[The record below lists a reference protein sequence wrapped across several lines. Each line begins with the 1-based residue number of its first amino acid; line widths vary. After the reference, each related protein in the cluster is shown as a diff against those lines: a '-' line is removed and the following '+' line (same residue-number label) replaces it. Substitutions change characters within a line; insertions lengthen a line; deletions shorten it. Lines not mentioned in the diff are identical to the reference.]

1 MLAAFSFFSWCYFLH
16 RKPSQAAVILTKVCG
31 EMGGQVGARS
41 HVLIGNPRH
50 SLPLEEM
57 LKYHL
62 CSHVLL
68 LWCKS
73 NLRFKAI
80 CN

>member
-1 MLAAFSFFSWCYFLH
+1 MLAAFSFFYWCYFFPEGLH
-16 RKPSQAAVILTKVCG
+16 QAAVTLTRVCG
-31 EMGGQVGARS
+31 EMAGQVGARS
-41 HVLIGNPRH
+41 HVLIGNPKH
-50 SLPLEEM
+50 SLPLEKM

-68 LWCKS
+68 LCCKS

>member
-1 MLAAFSFFSWCYFLH
+1 MLAAFSFFLLVLF
-16 RKPSQAAVILTKVCG
+16 PSLKAFTGCCNSHQGA
-31 EMGGQVGARS
+31 GQVGART
-41 HVLIGNPRH
+41 HVLTGNPKQ
-50 SLPLEEM
+50 SLPLEKM
-57 LKYHL
+57 LEYHL

-68 LWCKS
+68 LCCKS

>member
-1 MLAAFSFFSWCYFLH
+1 MLAAFSSFYWCYFLH
-16 RKPSQAAVILTKVCG
+16 WRPSQAAVILTKVRG
-31 EMGGQVGARS
+31 EMAGQAGART
-41 HVLIGNPRH
+41 HVLIGNPKQ
-50 SLPLEEM
+50 SLPLEKM

-68 LWCKS
+68 LCCKS
-73 NLRFKAI
+73 NLRLKAI